1 MFSSQIYRATFV
13 NHLCTSGFTYFVLHF
28 VHATF
33 CIEPRTINSSKS
45 NPCFY
50 ADIWGDWR
58 EEIIQVTSDQ
68 TELRLFTTWYPTDYK
83 FPYLMSDH
91 VYEMSALNQN
101 IGYNQPTQLG
111 YYLGSDL
118 YKK

>member
-1 MFSSQIYRATFV
+1 MLIVSHFFLKCKQ
-13 NHLCTSGFTYFVLHF
+13 NFTLHQ
-28 VHATF
+28 
-33 CIEPRTINSSKS
+33 NSKS

>member
-1 MFSSQIYRATFV
+1 LNRQLLDRSKIDAPKEKRVFTIYRYEVT
-13 NHLCTSGFTYFVLHF
+13 
-28 VHATF
+28 
-33 CIEPRTINSSKS
+33 TINSSKS